1 MYSPY
6 TSVTMIIDILVL
18 IFLVLAIIKGLRR
31 GLIVAVFSIFAFIA
45 GIAAAMKLS
54 VVVADYLKD
63 SVNISAKWLPFL
75 SFAVV
80 FIGVVLLIRWAA
92 SLLEATVEMAMMGWA
107 NKIGGIIL
115 YAILYM
121 FTLSVVLFFVN
132 KVNLISDEAIANSV
146 TWPFLQPMGPW
157 IIDVFGKLV
166 PAFKNM
172 FTELGNF
179 FDGLAKQQQVQP
191 EVTP

>member
-1 MYSPY
+1 MA
-6 TSVTMIIDILVL
+6 V
-18 IFLVLAIIKGLRR
+18 IKGLRR

-54 VVVADYLKD
+54 VVVAAYLKD

-80 FIGVVLLIRWAA
+80 FIVVVLAVRWVA
-92 SLLEATVEMAMMGWA
+92 SLIESTVEMAMMGWA

-121 FTLSVVLFFVN
+121 FTLSVILFFVQ
-132 KVNLISDEAIANSV
+132 KVNLINDETMAKSIS
-146 TWPFLQPMGPW
+146 WPLLQPLGPLV
-157 IIDVFGKLV
+157 IDGFGKLI

-172 FTELGNF
+172 FTELSNF
-179 FDGLAKQQQVQP
+179 FDGLAQQAGHKA
-191 EVTP
+191 

>member
-1 MYSPY
+1 
-6 TSVTMIIDILVL
+6 MIIDILVL
-18 IFLVLAIIKGLRR
+18 IFLVLAVIKGLRR

-80 FIGVVLLIRWAA
+80 FIGVVLLVRWAA

-132 KVNLISDEAIANSV
+132 KVKLISDEAITNSV
-146 TWPFLQPMGPW
+146 TWPILQPLGPW
-157 IIDVFGKLV
+157 IIDGFGKLI

-172 FTELGNF
+172 FTELSNF

-191 EVTP
+191 KVTL